1 MVKIRLARYGR
12 KKRPFYRIVVTDS
25 RRRRDSGWIESI
37 GYYNPL
43 VEPKTVEIDMAKL
56 NDWINKGAQMSER
69 VAKLKKIYEE
79 RTANA

>member
-1 MVKIRLARYGR
+1 VVKVRLARFGR

-25 RRRRDSGWIESI
+25 RKRRDSGWIESI

-43 VEPKTVEIDMAKL
+43 TDPKTIEIDMDRL
-56 NDWINKGAQMSER
+56 NYWLGVGAQMSER

>member
-1 MVKIRLARYGR
+1 VVKIRLARYGR

-79 RTANA
+79 RAANA

>member
-1 MVKIRLARYGR
+1 VVKIRLARYGR

-37 GYYNPL
+37 GHYNPL

-56 NDWINKGAQMSER
+56 NDWISKGAQMSER

-79 RTANA
+79 KAVNA

>member
-56 NDWINKGAQMSER
+56 NDWVNKGAQMSER
-69 VAKLKKIYEE
+69 VAKLKKVYEQRAE
-79 RTANA
+79 NA

>member
-56 NDWINKGAQMSER
+56 NDWVNKGAQMSER

-79 RTANA
+79 RAANA

>member
-37 GYYNPL
+37 GYYNPITN
-43 VEPKTVEIDMAKL
+43 PKEIEINMDKL
-56 NDWINKGAQMSER
+56 NDWVNKGAQMSDR

-79 RTANA
+79 RAANA

>member
-37 GYYNPL
+37 GYYNPITN
-43 VEPKTVEIDMAKL
+43 PKEIEINMEKL
-56 NDWINKGAQMSER
+56 NDWISKGAQMSDR

-79 RTANA
+79 RAANA

>member
-1 MVKIRLARYGR
+1 VVKIRLARYGR